1 MLILLQC
8 FGLLL
13 PLTYGAKILGVFMTP
28 SHSHQVIFQSIWKE
42 LSLRGH
48 QVTVYT
54 PFPLRDESL
63 TNLTEYDLSFTY
75 DLLKEISDF
84 GKDISAD
91 GNIYHMLKMLKVI
104 TDAQL
109 EHQSMQDL
117 IKNPNNETYDLFL
130 VEYIWQS
137 YFAFKDIYKVPMVGV
152 LSLPPTVNM
161 ADSLGLDKHPIVDPE
176 LMLHFSQAKTF
187 KERLQ
192 SWMTKWIFRIFHRTK
207 FQPLYN
213 EQLVKYFNVDTP
225 SYELAKDASLLI
237 GSFNFGIYNAKPRF
251 ANYIPVNSLHIHPP
265 KPLPDVM
272 QSAKILGVFMAA
284 SYSHQNMFRPIWNE
298 LALRGHQLTIYT
310 TFPLKNESI
319 TNLIEYDFEFCI
331 RLKEN
336 RSNFERPSRLGN
348 LLEVIGVMRDTTEA
362 QLQHP
367 FMTDLIHNVRNESF
381 DLILVEHYW
390 QTYFALKDVYKAPM
404 VGITS
409 FPLTIPTLD
418 GLGLE
423 RHPCIEPDMLLK
435 FSEPNTFIKRLIS
448 WSFNWAFRFF
458 YDIYFRAMF
467 DDQIRRYFGNT
478 SRTSSE
484 LSREFS
490 LVIGQ
495 SNIALVNSVTTS
507 RNFIPVSS
515 IHVKPEKPLP
525 EVSCA
530 IIMCF
535 RK

>member
-1 MLILLQC
+1 MLACI
-8 FGLLL
+8 
-13 PLTYGAKILGVFMTP
+13 
-28 SHSHQVIFQSIWKE
+28 
-42 LSLRGH
+42 
-48 QVTVYT
+48 
-54 PFPLRDESL
+54 
-63 TNLTEYDLSFTY
+63 
-75 DLLKEISDF
+75 
-84 GKDISAD
+84 
-91 GNIYHMLKMLKVI
+91 
-104 TDAQL
+104 
-109 EHQSMQDL
+109 
-117 IKNPNNETYDLFL
+117 FL
-130 VEYIWQS
+130 VS
-137 YFAFKDIYKVPMVGV
+137 FV
-152 LSLPPTVNM
+152 LSSV
-161 ADSLGLDKHPIVDPE
+161 
-176 LMLHFSQAKTF
+176 
-187 KERLQ
+187 
-192 SWMTKWIFRIFHRTK
+192 
-207 FQPLYN
+207 
-213 EQLVKYFNVDTP
+213 
-225 SYELAKDASLLI
+225 
-237 GSFNFGIYNAKPRF
+237 
-251 ANYIPVNSLHIHPP
+251 
-265 KPLPDVM
+265 

-336 RSNFERPSRLGN
+336 RSNFERPSRFGN

-390 QTYFALKDVYKAPM
+390 QTYFALKDVYKVPM

-409 FPLTIPTLD
+409 FPLTIPALD

-448 WSFNWAFRFF
+448 WSFNWAFRVF

-525 EVSCA
+525 EDLASFLNKTKNDVIYFSLGTNVKMSKIAPEARKKIFNVLGSLPYTILWKYDKDIVPEDTPKNFYTRLWYPQQDVLAHPKVKLFITQGGLQSIDEALDRKVPMLIIPIFGDQPNNADRCVSKKIAEKIDIQTFTKEELRSKILQLIDGPIYREHIEKQFA
-530 IIMCF
+530 IANDQPMSGLDTAIFWIEYVIRHKGAPHLRSPLLDLPFYQYYLLDIYSFLGVAIAVILAVIYFTMKFTLLTVC
-535 RK
+535 KLLNKSSAKQKLS

>member
-265 KPLPDVM
+265 KPLPDDLASFLNKTKNDVIYFSLGTNVKM
-272 QSAKILGVFMAA
+272 SKIAPEARKKIFNVLGSLPYTILWKYDKDIVPEDTPKNFYTRLWYPQQDVLAHPKVKLFITQGGLQSIDEALDRKVPMLIIPIFGDQPNNADRCVSKKIAEKIDIQTFTKEELRSKILQLIDGPIYREHIEKQFAIANDQPMSGLDTAIFWIEYVIRHKGAPHLRSPLLDLPFYQYYLLDIYSFLGVAIAVILAVIYFTMKFTLLTVCKLLNKSSAK
-284 SYSHQNMFRPIWNE
+284 Q
-298 LALRGHQLTIYT
+298 
-310 TFPLKNESI
+310 K
-319 TNLIEYDFEFCI
+319 
-331 RLKEN
+331 
-336 RSNFERPSRLGN
+336 
-348 LLEVIGVMRDTTEA
+348 
-362 QLQHP
+362 
-367 FMTDLIHNVRNESF
+367 
-381 DLILVEHYW
+381 
-390 QTYFALKDVYKAPM
+390 
-404 VGITS
+404 
-409 FPLTIPTLD
+409 
-418 GLGLE
+418 
-423 RHPCIEPDMLLK
+423 
-435 FSEPNTFIKRLIS
+435 
-448 WSFNWAFRFF
+448 
-458 YDIYFRAMF
+458 
-467 DDQIRRYFGNT
+467 
-478 SRTSSE
+478 
-484 LSREFS
+484 LS
-490 LVIGQ
+490 
-495 SNIALVNSVTTS
+495 
-507 RNFIPVSS
+507 
-515 IHVKPEKPLP
+515 
-525 EVSCA
+525 
-530 IIMCF
+530 
-535 RK
+535 